1 MTLVV
6 LYFRKREEGEEGGG
20 GEGER
25 DAEEHVDYVR
35 KGAVIDGYA
44 MQASKYE
51 RLKISTLTL

>member
-1 MTLVV
+1 M